1 MTDTPGDQTE
11 FEVEDIAVPAL
22 RQVTLEDVDEA
33 EVENAG
39 VEAEPEVVA
48 DDQEEV
54 DSDGFE
60 EDDFGDFDDYEE
72 FDEPEASPA
81 APEASEPEVSSIPL
95 PLSSY
100 KDVAN
105 PGDRLKEFFK
115 VQQKFVY
122 GTKDHLT
129 PTSQMLW
136 EQLMANPQAMLIEWS
151 KSAVH
156 RRLAVAL
163 GAPLDLDQSLP
174 KAETRQMVL
183 PDKNKTSGLPDSSRL
198 PHWRLLTLVSE
209 QAVQGMSDEELNEH
223 INTLKATVEAAEL
236 LQQEFES
243 VEMGLNGEK
252 EVLEG
257 MVESLLVYAQ
267 KSQRT
272 KLQKRH

>member
-1 MTDTPGDQTE
+1 ME
-11 FEVEDIAVPAL
+11 SVVPAV
-22 RQVTLEDVDEA
+22 RQVTLEDVDEV
-33 EVENAG
+33 EVEDVV
-39 VEAEPEVVA
+39 VEADAES
-48 DDQEEV
+48 QEEQEE
-54 DSDGFE
+54 DGGFDD
-60 EDDFGDFDDYEE
+60 DDFGDFDDFEE
-72 FDEPEASPA
+72 FEEAPAVEA
-81 APEASEPEVSSIPL
+81 APVDTQEPEVPPIPL

-100 KDVAN
+100 KDVSN
-105 PGDRLKEFFK
+105 PGDRLKEYFK

-174 KAETRQMVL
+174 KAETRQMAL
-183 PDKNKTSGLPDSSRL
+183 PDKNKTSGLPDSSLL
-198 PHWRLLTLVSE
+198 PHWRLLTVVSE

-223 INTLKATVEAAEL
+223 VKTLAATIEAAEL

-243 VEMGLNGEK
+243 VEMSLNGEK

-267 KSQRT
+267 KNQRT